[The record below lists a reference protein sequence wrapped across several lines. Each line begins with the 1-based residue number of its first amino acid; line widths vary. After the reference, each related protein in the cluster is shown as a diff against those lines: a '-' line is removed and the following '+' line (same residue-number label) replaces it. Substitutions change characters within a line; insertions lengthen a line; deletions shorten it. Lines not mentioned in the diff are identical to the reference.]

1 MKLLKNIIVLILVIA
16 FVQSNAQIVNVDAA
30 LDTNVMLIGDQVG
43 FKIRLRIP
51 ESGTFRWPSLAD
63 TLPEKIE
70 IVKKSK
76 IDTTLL
82 GDGYMNIEQTLTLT
96 AFDTGYYVIKP
107 LQFFYGDDNNSVET
121 EPYLLNVFTVE
132 VDTSLSIKPIKG
144 PIAAPLTFAEI
155 LPWAI
160 AALIIMIILGGSI
173 YYYNSRK
180 NNQPIVIKKPR
191 PKLPA
196 HRIALDELEKLKT
209 EKLWQK
215 DQVKAYHS
223 RLTDILRIYIED
235 QFNIAALEMTTW
247 ETIRAFAGAKI
258 AKSNLEILRETL
270 EIADLVKFAKLKPMP
285 EEHEKSMTNAINFV
299 RQTTVVSNGNGTSNN
314 IEEIKSKP
322 EPAGVNIKSL

>member
-155 LPWAI
+155 LPWAVS
-160 AALIIMIILGGSI
+160 ALIIMIILGGSI

-180 NNQPIVIKKPR
+180 NNQPIVIKKP
-191 PKLPA
+191 
-196 HRIALDELEKLKT
+196 
-209 EKLWQK
+209 
-215 DQVKAYHS
+215 
-223 RLTDILRIYIED
+223 
-235 QFNIAALEMTTW
+235 
-247 ETIRAFAGAKI
+247 
-258 AKSNLEILRETL
+258 
-270 EIADLVKFAKLKPMP
+270 
-285 EEHEKSMTNAINFV
+285 
-299 RQTTVVSNGNGTSNN
+299 
-314 IEEIKSKP
+314 
-322 EPAGVNIKSL
+322 